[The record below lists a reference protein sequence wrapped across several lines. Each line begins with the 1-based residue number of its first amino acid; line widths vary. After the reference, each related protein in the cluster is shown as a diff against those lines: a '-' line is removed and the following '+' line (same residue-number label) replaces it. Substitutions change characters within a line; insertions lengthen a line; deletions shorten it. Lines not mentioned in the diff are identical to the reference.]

1 MAEPHADG
9 DSDGEGEEEEED
21 EEYLPRRHAAPDAR
35 VRTASESA
43 VEADSDAAA
52 VPTSSEAA
60 LPAPWLQRR
69 STDAGT
75 VAAHRHVHRSDLC
88 VSALSVWVAADWTL
102 ALAVRAPYG
111 LCLLRRVD
119 LPDAVRSDPTTAAQ
133 VRAHATTHRWI
144 RTRHRQST

>member
-52 VPTSSEAA
+52 VPTSSEAV

-88 VSALSVWVAADWTL
+88 VSVWLLLSLSVWVAADWTL

-119 LPDAVRSDPTTAAQ
+119 LPDAVRSDPTTTAQ
-133 VRAHATTHRWI
+133 VRAHAA
-144 RTRHRQST
+144 TRR